1 MADQIDWI
9 ALAVFL
15 FFFILVTVMGFF
27 AARWKAGPVSE
38 HLDEWGL
45 GGRQFGTWITWFLV
59 GGDFYTAY
67 TVIAVPALVYAVG
80 AYGFFAL
87 PYTIIVY
94 PFVFAVMP
102 ILWKVAH
109 ANGHVTAADVVLG
122 TYGSRGLELAVA
134 ITGMIAT
141 MPYIA
146 LQLIGMGVVIKA
158 MGLTGELPIVAAFI
172 ILALYTYSSGL
183 RAPALIAFVKDIM
196 IYIVVLV
203 AVVVVPA
210 RLGGYGAV
218 FAAAG
223 DAFAAKGGAT
233 GLTLK
238 PAQMLPYATLALGS
252 ALAAFMYPHTLTGIF
267 ASKSADTI
275 RKNAVLLPAYTLL
288 LGLIALLGYMAYA
301 ANIKVTSTND
311 VVPTL
316 FKVLFPSWFA
326 GFAFSAIAIGALV
339 PAAVMSIG
347 AANLFTR
354 NVWKSYVNPD
364 ISHAGEAAVA
374 KIASLVVKVGALAFI
389 LFLPTQYALDLQ
401 LLGGLWILQTFPA
414 LVFGLFTRWFR
425 AEGLLLGWAVGNSL
439 GIVDGMEQRAEA
451 AREHRSRR
459 RQLCVLCRARRADPQ
474 CRRRSHRDRHR
485 RADLAAQRGCRIL
498 IAVRLAAHALRSAG
512 GVSATN
518 RLRKVPMPLIS
529 ISTTSPALRSGEA
542 PSVPIQITSPGHS
555 VKYFVSSTMNGLMPK
570 IMSLVRKRLLS
581 LPFTLTMVSIL
592 SRSTSVSIH
601 GPIGLKVS
609 AFLARHSPRSAFC
622 QLRSLTSLPMV

>member
-1 MADQIDWI
+1 MSAEIDWV
-9 ALAVFL
+9 ALSVFI
-15 FFFILVTVMGFF
+15 FFFALVTVMGFF
-27 AARWKAGPVSE
+27 AARWKAAPVAD

-80 AYGFFAL
+80 GYGFFAL

-102 ILWKVAH
+102 LLWKAAH
-109 ANGHVTAADVVLG
+109 AKGHVTAADVVLEAH
-122 TYGSRGLELAVA
+122 GSRGLELAVA
-134 ITGMIAT
+134 ITGMVAT

-158 MGLTGELPIVAAFI
+158 IGLTGELPIVAAFV

-203 AVVVVPA
+203 AVVIVPSQ
-210 RLGGYGAV
+210 LGGYGAV
-218 FAAAG
+218 FSAAN
-223 DAFAAKGGAT
+223 DAFTAKGGAT
-233 GLTLK
+233 GLILK
-238 PAQMLPYATLALGS
+238 PQQMLAYASLALGS

-275 RKNAVLLPAYTLL
+275 RKNAILLPAYTLL

-301 ANIKVTSTND
+301 AHIKVASNND
-311 VVPTL
+311 VVPAL
-316 FKVLFPSWFA
+316 FKTLFPSWFA
-326 GFAFSAIAIGALV
+326 GFAFAAIAIGALV

-364 ISHAGEAAVA
+364 ISHAGEASVA
-374 KIASLVVKVGALAFI
+374 KIVSLVVKLGALAFTI
-389 LFLPTQYALDLQ
+389 FLPTQYALDLQ

-425 AEGLLLGWAVGNSL
+425 ACGLLAGWA
-439 GIVDGMEQRAEA
+439 
-451 AREHRSRR
+451 
-459 RQLCVLCRARRADPQ
+459 
-474 CRRRSHRDRHR
+474 
-485 RADLAAQRGCRIL
+485 
-498 IAVRLAAHALRSAG
+498 AG
-512 GVSATN
+512 TIWGTWTAW
-518 RLRKVPMPLIS
+518 
-529 ISTTSPALRSGEA
+529 A
-542 PSVPIQITSPGHS
+542 
-555 VKYFVSSTMNGLMPK
+555 NGLKP
-570 IMSLVRKRLLS
+570 LA
-581 LPFTLTMVSIL
+581 TLDLGGASYVFYVGLGALIL
-592 SRSTSVSIH
+592 NIVVAVIVTVV
-601 GPIGLKVS
+601 LN
-609 AFLARHSPRSAFC
+609 LASPRKPAAA
-622 QLRSLTSLPMV
+622 

>member
-1 MADQIDWI
+1 MSANIDWV
-9 ALAVFL
+9 ALSVFV
-15 FFFILVTVMGFF
+15 FFFALVTVMGFF
-27 AARWKAGPVSE
+27 AARWKAGPVNE

-45 GGRQFGTWITWFLV
+45 GGRQFGVWITWFLV

-87 PYTIIVY
+87 PYTIVVY

-102 ILWKVAH
+102 LLWKVAH
-109 ANGHVTAADVVLG
+109 AKGHVTAADVVQG
-122 TYGSRGLELAVA
+122 TYNSRGLELAVA
-134 ITGMIAT
+134 VTGIVAT

-146 LQLIGMGVVIKA
+146 LQLIGMGVVIQA
-158 MGLTGELPIVAAFI
+158 IGITGELPIVAAFV

-210 RLGGYGAV
+210 KLGGYGAV

-233 GLTLK
+233 GLILK
-238 PAQMLPYATLALGS
+238 PSQMLAYATLALGS

-288 LGLIALLGYMAYA
+288 LGLIALLGYMAHA
-301 ANIKVTSTND
+301 AHIKVASNND
-311 VVPTL
+311 VVPAL
-316 FKVLFPSWFA
+316 FQALFPSWFA

-354 NVWKSYVNPD
+354 NIWKSYINPD
-364 ISHAGEAAVA
+364 ISHAGEASVA
-374 KIASLVVKVGALAFI
+374 KVASLVVKLGALAFTI
-389 LFLPTQYALDLQ
+389 FLPTQYALDLQ

-425 AEGLLLGWAVGNSL
+425 SEGLLLGWAAGILWGTWTAWSNGLKPLATLSL
-439 GIVDGMEQRAEA
+439 GDTSYVFYVGLGALILNVVVAVIATAIV
-451 AREHRSRR
+451 S
-459 RQLCVLCRARRADPQ
+459 
-474 CRRRSHRDRHR
+474 
-485 RADLAAQRGCRIL
+485 
-498 IAVRLAAHALRSAG
+498 
-512 GVSATN
+512 
-518 RLRKVPMPLIS
+518 
-529 ISTTSPALRSGEA
+529 
-542 PSVPIQITSPGHS
+542 
-555 VKYFVSSTMNGLMPK
+555 
-570 IMSLVRKRLLS
+570 
-581 LPFTLTMVSIL
+581 MV
-592 SRSTSVSIH
+592 
-601 GPIGLKVS
+601 
-609 AFLARHSPRSAFC
+609 SPRSPATA
-622 QLRSLTSLPMV
+622 ST

>member
-1 MADQIDWI
+1 MADQIQWI
-9 ALAVFL
+9 ALSVFI
-15 FFFILVTVMGFF
+15 FFFALVTVMGFF
-27 AARWKAGPVSE
+27 AARWKSGPVNE

-45 GGRQFGTWITWFLV
+45 GGRQFGTWITWFLI

-109 ANGHVTAADVVLG
+109 ANGYVTSADVVLG
-122 TYGSRGLELAVA
+122 TYRSRALELAVA
-134 ITGMIAT
+134 LTGLVAT

-158 MGLTGELPIVAAFI
+158 MGLTGELPLIIAFI
-172 ILALYTYSSGL
+172 VLALYTYSSGL

-210 RLGGYGAV
+210 KLGGYAAV
-218 FAAAG
+218 FSAAN
-223 DAFAAKGGAT
+223 DAFTAKGGAT

-238 PAQMLPYATLALGS
+238 DSQYLAYATLALGS
-252 ALAAFMYPHTLTGIF
+252 ALAAFMYPHTLTGVF

-275 RKNAVLLPAYTLL
+275 RKNAILLPAYTLL

-301 ANIKVTSTND
+301 AHLKLSSPND
-311 VVPTL
+311 AVPMLFKTL
-316 FKVLFPSWFA
+316 FPEWFA
-326 GFAFSAIAIGALV
+326 GFAFAAIAIGALV

-354 NVWKSYVNPD
+354 NVWKSYVNPG
-364 ISHAGEAAVA
+364 ITHAGEAAVA
-374 KIASLVVKVGALAFI
+374 KITSLVVKVGALAFI

-425 AEGLLLGWAVGNSL
+425 AEALLLGWAVGIGWGTWTAWSNGMKPLASL
-439 GIVDGMEQRAEA
+439 ALGGANYTFFVGLGA
-451 AREHRSRR
+451 
-459 RQLCVLCRARRADPQ
+459 LL
-474 CRRRSHRDRHR
+474 
-485 RADLAAQRGCRIL
+485 LN
-498 IAVRLAAHALRSAG
+498 IAVAAVATVVMQMILPEGKSVTARS
-512 GVSATN
+512 
-518 RLRKVPMPLIS
+518 
-529 ISTTSPALRSGEA
+529 
-542 PSVPIQITSPGHS
+542 
-555 VKYFVSSTMNGLMPK
+555 
-570 IMSLVRKRLLS
+570 
-581 LPFTLTMVSIL
+581 
-592 SRSTSVSIH
+592 
-601 GPIGLKVS
+601 
-609 AFLARHSPRSAFC
+609 
-622 QLRSLTSLPMV
+622 

>member
-1 MADQIDWI
+1 MSAEIDWI
-9 ALAVFL
+9 ALSVFI
-15 FFFILVTVMGFF
+15 FFFALVTVMGFF

-94 PFVFAVMP
+94 PFVFVVMP
-102 ILWKVAH
+102 LLWKVAH
-109 ANGHVTAADVVLG
+109 ANGHVTAADVVHH
-122 TYGSRGLELAVA
+122 TYDSRGLELAVA
-134 ITGMIAT
+134 LTGMVAT

-158 MGLTGELPIVAAFI
+158 IGLTGELPIVAAFI

-210 RLGGYGAV
+210 KLGGYGAV
-218 FAAAG
+218 FSAAN

-238 PAQMLPYATLALGS
+238 SSQMLAYATLAFGS

-267 ASKSADTI
+267 ASRSADTI
-275 RKNAVLLPAYTLL
+275 RKNAILLPAYTLL

-301 ANIKVTSTND
+301 AHIKVTSNND
-311 VVPTL
+311 VVPVL
-316 FKVLFPSWFA
+316 FKVLFPSWFS

-354 NVWKSYVNPD
+354 NVWKSYINPD
-364 ISHAGEAAVA
+364 ITHAGEASVA
-374 KIASLVVKVGALAFI
+374 KIASLVVKVGALAFTI
-389 LFLPTQYALDLQ
+389 FLPTQYALDLQ

-425 AEGLLLGWAVGNSL
+425 ASGLLLGWAVGILWGSWTAWSNGLKPLATLEFGGSAYVFYVGL
-439 GIVDGMEQRAEA
+439 GALILNTVVAVIVTA
-451 AREHRSRR
+451 
-459 RQLCVLCRARRADPQ
+459 VLNLVSPRKQ
-474 CRRRSHRDRHR
+474 
-485 RADLAAQRGCRIL
+485 Q
-498 IAVRLAAHALRSAG
+498 IAV
-512 GVSATN
+512 
-518 RLRKVPMPLIS
+518 
-529 ISTTSPALRSGEA
+529 
-542 PSVPIQITSPGHS
+542 
-555 VKYFVSSTMNGLMPK
+555 
-570 IMSLVRKRLLS
+570 
-581 LPFTLTMVSIL
+581 
-592 SRSTSVSIH
+592 
-601 GPIGLKVS
+601 
-609 AFLARHSPRSAFC
+609 
-622 QLRSLTSLPMV
+622 